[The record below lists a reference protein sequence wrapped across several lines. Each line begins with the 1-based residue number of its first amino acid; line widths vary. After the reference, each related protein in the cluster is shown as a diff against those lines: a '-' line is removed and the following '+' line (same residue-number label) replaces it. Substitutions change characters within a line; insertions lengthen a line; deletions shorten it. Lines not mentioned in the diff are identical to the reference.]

1 MIKAYTTFLFSA
13 DQIIENIFSLIPVGK
28 LFDIIEFLPKKS
40 DMYVET
46 WQKKV
51 ESLLNEVKHT
61 YNFFS
66 LKWIKSY
73 GLIW

>member
-73 GLIW
+73 RLIW